1 MAKKFLRKN
10 WWARWNPLVFAA
22 LVAGCAEGEDDIVS
36 LNPGW
41 TANQEFHLETRYNR
55 VQLKHEAGDFAA
67 DPATADFTDLN
78 TADLD
83 DPWSE
88 PVYWRY
94 QVIRQG
100 YNPTEGEDLYEYA
113 IKGGSTSALT
123 VIKASLDTTLNV
135 GHELIEADPKIYL
148 VIREDRLRLAGMVS
162 FYTLNGERHSE
173 PMTVGDEQINRSYNL
188 LSQSNLSIV
197 PHFIPPF
204 PIAKEDR
211 DVVLEDGQLVSFS
224 NATDVGVDVVYSNAI
239 DGGAIAESWEDG
251 QPWATWS
258 VTENIESRLLSA
270 DELEEL
276 AGPFGT
282 DFDNHDDA
290 DDDTFV
296 DLLKQPLDLDTAL
309 SVTNLVGTTTKSVGT
324 GRKPWAG
331 SWWRQSEGALVFGPN
346 APTSNTVD
354 TISKIRKQAFQTTA
368 TELQTLGD
376 ELRTLRRNNQGNSAE
391 YNTKVEAYRQKQN
404 ALTTELSTFYNA
416 VRSAID
422 AGRITINNGRIAGAA
437 NWNNNSSNSY
447 PAFNLLMND
456 LSPMDKFALLQQKEG
471 HTYGTNPWF
480 IGAWELLNHWSP
492 AGSSWF
498 GHCNGWAA
506 AAILTNEPR
515 QAKTVQFGP
524 SDSLSMTLSVADQKG
539 LLSETNYSTLS
550 NFFGARY
557 NGDPGDDIT
566 DLTPKAVLQ
575 ILTTYIGE
583 RGVPLVFDTTAGDEV
598 WNFPAW
604 GYTITL
610 SQTSAGSG
618 SSSATGL
625 ININT
630 AGKAELM
637 TLWGISS
644 VRADRTIAYRQAN
657 GPFQTTQD
665 ITKVRGIGLGLYNR
679 IKDKITVSAS
689 TDLATYNGSMQVR
702 FATDGVGY
710 SHVDTNTEEPNGFTE
725 TWDFTLQASP
735 SGEII
740 NSSWA
745 INDKHPD
752 FAWVPYANTANSG
765 SSENGYLMWLNL
777 RDYLGDGVVR

>member
-1 MAKKFLRKN
+1 MRKKLFRKN
-10 WWARWNPLVFAA
+10 WWIRWNPLVFAA
-22 LVAGCAEGEDDIVS
+22 AVVAGCESDGEDVVS
-36 LNPGW
+36 LRPGW
-41 TANQEFHLETRYNR
+41 TASQEFHLETRYNK
-55 VQLKHEAGDFAA
+55 VQLKHSAGDLAA
-67 DPATADFTDLN
+67 DPATTDFDGLD

-83 DPWSE
+83 DTWSE

-94 QVIRQG
+94 QVIEQG
-100 YNPTEGEDLYEYA
+100 FNPSEGDDLYEYA
-113 IKGGSTSALT
+113 IKGGTTSALT
-123 VIKASLDTTLNV
+123 VIKASLDPALNV
-135 GHELIEADPKIYL
+135 GHELIETDPKVYL

-162 FYTLNGERHSE
+162 FYTLNGVRYSE
-173 PMTVGDEQINRSYNL
+173 PMTIGDEQINRSYNL

-204 PIAKEDR
+204 PIARMDT
-211 DVVLEDGQLVSFS
+211 DLVLEDGQPVSFT
-224 NATDVGVDVVYSNAI
+224 NATETSVDVVYTNAI
-239 DGGAIAESWEDG
+239 DGGAIAETWEDG

-258 VTENIESRLLSA
+258 VTENVESRLLSA
-270 DELEEL
+270 DELADL
-276 AGPFGT
+276 QGPFGS
-282 DFDNHDDA
+282 DFGSASDNDDA
-290 DDDTFV
+290 TYV
-296 DLLKQPLDLDTAL
+296 DLLKEPLDLDAAL
-309 SVTNLVGTTTKSVGT
+309 NVQNLAGTKTVPA

-331 SWWRQSEGALVFGPN
+331 SWWRQSEAALVFGPN
-346 APTSNTVD
+346 APTANTVD
-354 TISKIRKQAFQTTA
+354 TISKIRKQQFQTTA

-376 ELRTLRRNNQGNSAE
+376 ELRTLRRNNQGSSAE
-391 YNTKVEAYRQKQN
+391 YNTKVEQYRAKQN
-404 ALTTELSTFYNA
+404 TLTQEMSTFYNA

-422 AGRITINNGRIAGAA
+422 AGRININNGRISAA
-437 NWNNNSSNSY
+437 VNWNNNSASQY
-447 PAFNLLMND
+447 PAFDLALND

-515 QAKTVQFGP
+515 QAKTVAFGP
-524 SDSLSMTLSVADQKG
+524 SDQWSMALSVADQKG

-557 NGDPGDDIT
+557 NGDPGDDLA

-575 ILTTYIGE
+575 VLSTYIGE

-604 GYTITL
+604 GYTVTL
-610 SQTSAGSG
+610 TQTSGGSG
-618 SSSATGL
+618 SASASGL

-644 VRADRTIAYRQAN
+644 VRADRVIAYRQAN
-657 GPFQTTQD
+657 GAFQTTQD

-689 TDLATYNGSMQVR
+689 TDLATYSGSMQVQ
-702 FATDGVGY
+702 FSTDGVGY
-710 SHVDTNTEEPNGFTE
+710 SHVDSNPEQPQGFTE
-725 TWDFTLQASP
+725 TWAFTLQTSP

-740 NSSWA
+740 NSTWSD
-745 INDKHPD
+745 NNKHPD

-777 RDYLGDGVVR
+777 RDYLGTGVVR